1 MKALS
6 GAEYIV
12 ADYAVLFG
20 GLNGLAKTLYGVGV
34 FCADVYVSLGR
45 AAGDTCD
52 YHALEHLV
60 GIALHDGAVHESA
73 GVTLVAVA
81 DDVFDGRVLVSGYL
95 RPFLA
100 GREART
106 AAAAQTRVGDLGDDL
121 VGSHVEQGLFKRG
134 ISADGDILL
143 YALGGDVAAVG
154 ESHAGLALVE
164 RYILLAAVGAAV
176 VVIYESVY
184 DFALEYGAF
193 DYLIAVLR
201 LYLHIKDT
209 CRLNA
214 DKRSKGAQTV
224 AAAGLEAYGLGMVD
238 MLFDGKL
245 HGKAAGNEG
254 VVETIEDLL

>member
-1 MKALS
+1 M
-6 GAEYIV
+6 
-12 ADYAVLFG
+12 
-20 GLNGLAKTLYGVGV
+20 
-34 FCADVYVSLGR
+34 
-45 AAGDTCD
+45 
-52 YHALEHLV
+52 
-60 GIALHDGAVHESA
+60 
-73 GVTLVAVA
+73 
-81 DDVFDGRVLVSGYL
+81 
-95 RPFLA
+95 
-100 GREART
+100 
-106 AAAAQTRVGDLGDDL
+106 
-121 VGSHVEQGLFKRG
+121 
-134 ISADGDILL
+134 
-143 YALGGDVAAVG
+143 AAVG